1 MKIIKYLLFLLLIA
15 IIAGSIYVA
24 TKDGNYTI
32 EESRIINA
40 PTPLLFNEVNDFST
54 WATWSPWKE
63 NEEINIS
70 LTEITK
76 GEGAEML
83 WESGEMRDGKI
94 TTVEVI
100 PYTSINQIN
109 DLQIRL
115 GESNSEV
122 NWEFEPAEN
131 GTRVTWII
139 KGKQSFK
146 EKLAFLI
153 QDQDLYQIF
162 APKLEE
168 GLEGLERE
176 VIMQMEKYSINV
188 DGVTQHSGGYYM
200 YSTTAARMNEV
211 NEKAAEMIRQV
222 SIYMEDNNISISG
235 KPFVLY
241 NQRDEQNGTTIFS
254 AAVPTSSQMITPAGS
269 PVIAGQLPPQRAVK
283 TTLRGNRKNALE
295 AWEETYSYI
304 NDNGLEVDPQ
314 GTPFEV
320 YITNP
325 AEEENPARL
334 VTEIYIPVRETGENQ
349 E

>member
-24 TKDGNYTI
+24 TKDGDYAI

-54 WATWSPWKE
+54 WATWSPWKNNDQINLNLSE
-63 NEEINIS
+63 N
-70 LTEITK
+70 TK

-83 WESGEMRDGKI
+83 WESEEMRDGKI

-100 PYTSINQIN
+100 PYTGIKQIL
-109 DLQIRL
+109 DLQIRI

-122 NWEFEPAEN
+122 HWEFEPAET
-131 GTRVTWII
+131 GTKVTWRIE
-139 KGKQSFK
+139 GKQSFK

-168 GLEGLERE
+168 GLEGLERQ

-211 NEKAAEMIRQV
+211 NQKAAEMIRQV
-222 SIYMEDNNISISG
+222 SIYMEDNNISING
-235 KPFVLY
+235 KPFVIY

-304 NDNGLEVDPQ
+304 NTNGLEVDPQ

-325 AEEENPARL
+325 AQEENPARL
-334 VTEIYIPVRETGENQ
+334 VTEIYIPVKETGENQ